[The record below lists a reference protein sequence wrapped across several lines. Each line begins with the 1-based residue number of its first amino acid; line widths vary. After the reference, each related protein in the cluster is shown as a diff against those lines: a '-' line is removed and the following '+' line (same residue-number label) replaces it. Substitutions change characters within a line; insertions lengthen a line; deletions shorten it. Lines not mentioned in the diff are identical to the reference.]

1 MEKIKKLAKKIWE
14 IEQKDL
20 SEGEKLQE
28 MMFIV
33 KDLDFQELLKID
45 EYIMNN
51 LANSNIT

>member
-1 MEKIKKLAKKIWE
+1 MEKTKKLAKKIWE

-20 SEGEKLQE
+20 SEGKKLQE
-28 MMFIV
+28 MMSIA

-51 LANSNIT
+51 LANSDIT